1 MISFTGV
8 FLSLS
13 VHFSVGKFD
22 SFDMKRGGF
31 VNCAFSEKVS
41 DCVSGRNCEPTLNCC
56 SVWADAFK

>member
-22 SFDMKRGGF
+22 SFDMKRSGF
-31 VNCAFSEKVS
+31 VDCAFSEKV
-41 DCVSGRNCEPTLNCC
+41 
-56 SVWADAFK
+56 